1 MAHFYDVFTLQT
13 TLKNMLM
20 VNLRWLS
27 QTVLSG
33 VRKPRQEKGGII
45 LPTDKGQRKPYRYCE
60 TTS

>member
-27 QTVLSG
+27 QTVLCG
-33 VRKPRQEKGGII
+33 VRKPRQEKEGII
-45 LPTDKGQRKPYRYCE
+45 LPTDIG
-60 TTS
+60 